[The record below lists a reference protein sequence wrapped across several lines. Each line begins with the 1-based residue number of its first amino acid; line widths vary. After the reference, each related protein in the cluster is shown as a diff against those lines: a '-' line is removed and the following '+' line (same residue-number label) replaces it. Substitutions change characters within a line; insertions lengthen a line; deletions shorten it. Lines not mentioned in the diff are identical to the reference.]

1 MKISVVVKPNARRN
15 EVTVRE
21 DGGFL
26 VLVKAP
32 AAEGKANK
40 MLMEVLAQFFG
51 KPKSSITILK
61 GKSARRKIIEISS

>member
-1 MKISVVVKPNARRN
+1 PNARRN
-15 EVTVRE
+15 EVTMRE

-40 MLMEVLAQFFG
+40 AVVEVLADFFK
-51 KPKSSITILK
+51 KPKSSVAILK
-61 GKSARRKIIEISS
+61 GKGSRRKIVEIL

>member
-1 MKISVVVKPNARRN
+1 MRLTVVVKPNARRN
-15 EVTVRE
+15 EVTMRE

-40 MLMEVLAQFFG
+40 VLVEVLAEFFK
-51 KPKSSITILK
+51 KPRSSVTILK
-61 GKSARRKIIEISS
+61 GKSSRRKIVEIA